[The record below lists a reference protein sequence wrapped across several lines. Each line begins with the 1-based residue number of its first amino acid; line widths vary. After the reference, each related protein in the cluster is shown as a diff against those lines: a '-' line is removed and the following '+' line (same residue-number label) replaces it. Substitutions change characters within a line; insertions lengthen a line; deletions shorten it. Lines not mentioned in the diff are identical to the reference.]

1 MRRLGVRLIL
11 TYLWIIGLYR
21 RVAARGG
28 DRDRGDALSTAA
40 IAAGMLIIVGVVIAI
55 LKTKAAE
62 TAQNVCTA
70 ADPATCQ

>member
-1 MRRLGVRLIL
+1 L
-11 TYLWIIGLYR
+11 
-21 RVAARGG
+21 A
-28 DRDRGDALSTAA
+28 TAA

-55 LKTKAAE
+55 LKTKAAQ